1 MSYLEEIHQREAAE
15 ERTVETPKTEEPPKV
30 EETVVQ
36 EPPTATPKTEEPP
49 TATPKVEDTPKTE
62 ETPAQAAKTEEQ
74 PTATPKTE
82 DEKKPTPK
90 DLSGI
95 SKEEKAAYAFK
106 RQMAKRET
114 RFEEALKSRD
124 SEIENL
130 KKAIAELQ
138 APKEKKTRQNFEN
151 DDDYIDYL
159 ASQRVDAKW
168 AEKEAKAAEDKAK
181 ADQEAHEQQE
191 FQART
196 QKAIDE
202 FRTAVN
208 DTFTDKAEEN
218 AFRENV
224 SKAYRNGLAELLDTV
239 PSAKSFL
246 LENGTTGVRVLDKVL
261 KDRDTFTRVFRPNQ
275 DPVSML
281 IELHAIA
288 HEVNQPLK
296 TQTAQVTE
304 TAPKK
309 QAIGR
314 PGQGQGGAP
323 GELHGRDLIL
333 HMRKVAQGGRRA

>member
-15 ERTVETPKTEEPPKV
+15 ERTVETPKTEETVVKTEEPPKV
-30 EETVVQ
+30 EETVTTTE
-36 EPPTATPKTEEPP
+36 EPPTATPKTEVKEPP
-49 TATPKVEDTPKTE
+49 KAEETVTTTE
-62 ETPAQAAKTEEQ
+62 E
-74 PTATPKTE
+74 PKTE

-106 RQMAKRET
+106 RQMAKRESK
-114 RFEEALKSRD
+114 FEEALKSRD

-138 APKEKKTRQNFEN
+138 APKEKKTRKDFEK

-181 ADQEAHEQQE
+181 ADQEAQEQQE

-196 QKAIDE
+196 QKAIDD

-208 DTFTDKAEEN
+208 DTFTDKTEEN

-288 HEVNQPLK
+288 HEVNQPK
-296 TQTAQVTE
+296 APATQVTE
-304 TAPKK
+304 PAPKK
-309 QAIGR
+309 TAIGR

>member
-15 ERTVETPKTEEPPKV
+15 ERTVETPKTDETVVKTDEPPKV
-30 EETVVQ
+30 EETVTTT
-36 EPPTATPKTEEPP
+36 EEPKTEVKEPP
-49 TATPKVEDTPKTE
+49 KAEETVTTTE
-62 ETPAQAAKTEEQ
+62 E
-74 PTATPKTE
+74 PKTE

-106 RQMAKRET
+106 RQMAKRESK
-114 RFEEALKSRD
+114 FEEALKSRD

-138 APKEKKTRQNFEN
+138 APKEKKTRKDFEK

-181 ADQEAHEQQE
+181 ADQEAQEQQE

-196 QKAIDE
+196 QKAIDD

-208 DTFTDKAEEN
+208 DTFTDKTEEN

-288 HEVNQPLK
+288 HEVNQPK
-296 TQTAQVTE
+296 AQAAQVTE
-304 TAPKK
+304 PAPKK
-309 QAIGR
+309 TAIGR